1 MTENA
6 PAKPTSARGALRGL
20 VLLLLLALLV
30 FAGWQGWILYQAW
43 RHDVAEVGTLA
54 RKLDALE
61 LQADSQDNRLTD
73 LAEAQRHN
81 SNEVASFGTRLD
93 QQNAAVAR
101 LTEQYQGGQVHE
113 QLTIAEHLLLSAN
126 DRLLLEHDVGA
137 ALTALELADN
147 RIGTL
152 REPRLFKVRS
162 EIANERAALQAVPR
176 ADLDAAALTFSSLI
190 ARVSNLPLRARVPEH
205 FEARADQLNL
215 PANASRLQRA
225 WASIKQALNGI
236 FVIRRNTGP
245 SPRLLPAGDEALVY
259 QVLALKLEGARLAML
274 RRDQISYRDLCNSAS
289 TWLRD
294 YFRADDP
301 GVLAAQAELER
312 LRPLQLDPPLPD
324 ISRSLQL
331 LRAQIDGPVQ

>member
-1 MTENA
+1 MRWL
-6 PAKPTSARGALRGL
+6 P
-20 VLLLLLALLV
+20 LLLLAFLGL
-30 FAGWQGWILYQAW
+30 AGWLGWTAYQSW
-43 RHDVAEVGTLA
+43 RHDIAQISDLA
-54 RKLDALE
+54 RSLNALE
-61 LQADSQDNRLTD
+61 LQSDRMDNRVTD
-73 LAEAQRHN
+73 LAEAQRHDG
-81 SNEVASFGTRLD
+81 NEIASFGARLD

-101 LTEQYQGGQVHE
+101 LTEQYQGGRVRE

-147 RIGTL
+147 RIGAL
-152 REPRLFKVRS
+152 NEPRLFNVRS
-162 EIANERAALQAVPR
+162 AIASERAALQAVPR

-190 ARVSNLPLRARVPEH
+190 SRVPNLPLRARVPEH
-205 FEARADQLNL
+205 FDARVDQVSV
-215 PANASRLQRA
+215 PAGASRLQRA
-225 WASIKQALNGI
+225 WISIKEALSSI
-236 FVIRRNTGP
+236 FVIRRNNGP
-245 SPRLLPAGDEALVY
+245 SPRLLPADEEALVY
-259 QVLALKLEGARLAML
+259 QVLALKLEGARLAMR

-289 TWLRD
+289 AWLRD

-331 LRAQIDGPVQ
+331 LRAQMDGPVQ